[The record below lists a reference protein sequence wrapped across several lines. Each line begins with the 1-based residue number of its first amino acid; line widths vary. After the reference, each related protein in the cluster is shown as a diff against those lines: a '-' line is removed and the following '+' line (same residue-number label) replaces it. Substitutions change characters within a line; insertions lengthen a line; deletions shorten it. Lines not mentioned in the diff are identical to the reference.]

1 MGPFKFAGKVLCSKP
16 VAFALGAGI
25 GLIGLYAYSRLEE
38 QKKLAQSQKELE
50 EAVEA
55 LKAHEAA
62 GEKEEA

>member
-1 MGPFKFAGKVLCSKP
+1 MEPFKFAKNILCSKP

-50 EAVEA
+50 EAAEA
-55 LKAHEAA
+55 LEAQEAA
-62 GEKEEA
+62 KENKEA